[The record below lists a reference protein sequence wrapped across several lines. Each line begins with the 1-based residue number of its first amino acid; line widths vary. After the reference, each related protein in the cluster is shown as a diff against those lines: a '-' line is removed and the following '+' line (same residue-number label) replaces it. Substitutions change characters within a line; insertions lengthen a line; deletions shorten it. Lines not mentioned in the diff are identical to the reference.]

1 MKQFNLATIVPQ
13 VELFSFIF
21 WKNGSNQKNIS
32 KISDIYMVI
41 LGPIRFSIFEKKN
54 PTYIII
60 KAPRLL
66 GTSEYVTRPP
76 NIYEPGGICLWE

>member
-41 LGPIRFSIFEKKN
+41 LGPIRFSIFEKKI
-54 PTYIII
+54 PLT
-60 KAPRLL
+60 
-66 GTSEYVTRPP
+66 
-76 NIYEPGGICLWE
+76 